1 MAKTISIGQQD
12 FEKLRVEDCFYV
24 DKTSF
29 IREWWDSK
37 DSVTLI
43 TRPRRFGKTLNMS
56 MLNCFFSNKYAG
68 RSDLFE
74 GLSIWEDERYRE
86 IQGTYP
92 VIFLSFAGVKQDN
105 YADTRAAM
113 NGLIA
118 EKFDEYRELLGYD
131 DFDNRTRKKY
141 DSVCEEMSNP
151 VAAMSLNMLCGF
163 LERRYGKKAI
173 VLLDEYDTPL
183 QEAYMHGFWDELV
196 SYIRALFNN
205 TFKTNTH
212 LERALMTGIT
222 RVSKESIFSDLN
234 NLKVITTTSM
244 KYTTAFGFTEE
255 EVFAAMD
262 EQGFDPG
269 LKETVKYWY
278 DGFTFGDTPDIYNP
292 WSITS
297 YLEEKEFNTYW
308 ADTSSNG
315 LVGNLLRAG
324 NREFKESFEQLLNDE
339 SIQTEL
345 DEQIVFSQLG
355 QKSSA
360 VWSLLVASGY
370 LKIVEVDRRDRAI
383 RRPVYT
389 LRLTNLEVKWM
400 FYDLISVWFDNRSDA
415 MPNFIKCM
423 LAGNVEDMNNYLNR
437 IARDTF
443 SSFDTGTHPSES
455 APERFYHGFV
465 LGLLVDKA
473 ADYVVKSNRES
484 GYGRYDVVMEPKDIQ
499 NPAVIMEFKVY
510 DERKREQEL
519 SDTVANALQQIEDK
533 HYDTDL
539 LARGI
544 PQERIYKYGFAFRGR
559 EILIGME

>member
-1 MAKTISIGQQD
+1 
-12 FEKLRVEDCFYV
+12 
-24 DKTSF
+24 
-29 IREWWDSK
+29 
-37 DSVTLI
+37 
-43 TRPRRFGKTLNMS
+43 
-56 MLNCFFSNKYAG
+56 
-68 RSDLFE
+68 
-74 GLSIWEDERYRE
+74 
-86 IQGTYP
+86 
-92 VIFLSFAGVKQDN
+92 
-105 YADTRAAM
+105 
-113 NGLIA
+113 
-118 EKFDEYRELLGYD
+118 
-131 DFDNRTRKKY
+131 
-141 DSVCEEMSNP
+141 
-151 VAAMSLNMLCGF
+151 
-163 LERRYGKKAI
+163 
-173 VLLDEYDTPL
+173 
-183 QEAYMHGFWDELV
+183 
-196 SYIRALFNN
+196 YIRALFNN

-510 DERKREQEL
+510 DERKGEQEL
-519 SDTVANALQQIEDK
+519 SDTVTNALQQIEDK